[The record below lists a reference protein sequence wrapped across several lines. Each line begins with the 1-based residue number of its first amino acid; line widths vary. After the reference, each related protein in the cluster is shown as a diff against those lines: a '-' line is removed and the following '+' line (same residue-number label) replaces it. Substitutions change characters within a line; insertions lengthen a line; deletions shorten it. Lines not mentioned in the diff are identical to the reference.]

1 MGRQE
6 TITIHRDEYKTLIR
20 LIVEERKKAGL
31 AQREVARRIG
41 LPQST
46 LWLIEKGERR
56 LDALEFL
63 NLSVAIG
70 YEPAMVLQEVKR
82 LHPEVY
88 AHKDN

>member
-1 MGRQE
+1 MGRQD

-20 LIVEERKKAGL
+20 LIVDERLKAGL
-31 AQREVARRIG
+31 GQREVARRIK
-41 LPQST
+41 LPQAT
-46 LWLIEKGERR
+46 LWTIEKGERR

-70 YEPAMVLQEVKR
+70 FNPGELLEEVKR

-88 AHKDN
+88 NSEDV